1 MQYDFTEQNK
11 AERITEINAELEK
24 LDKKLK
30 KPERTVNDLIRHIEL
45 LKELNEI

>member
-1 MQYDFTEQNK
+1 MQYDFTEQNR